1 MVQRET
7 TCIFLT
13 VREHFAQVRCTSV
26 ARRYL
31 STRYPPCD
39 PVPEHQV
46 PGFLTTCR
54 RLSGRSIFQ
63 CSNSRAPSL
72 LFSRFHLRLSST
84 WQKCFHTFS
93 FFKVEHGLF
102 IFSYDFQLE
111 FVVSRLGIHVFSV
124 FLFFFKMAEHRLQP
138 TAALYGFRLK
148 KEG

>member
-1 MVQRET
+1 MGTQPK
-7 TCIFLT
+7 
-13 VREHFAQVRCTSV
+13 TSNILPKW
-26 ARRYL
+26 YL
-31 STRYPPCD
+31 STRCPPCD

-124 FLFFFKMAEHRLQP
+124 FLFFSRWRSTGYSRLQLC
-138 TAALYGFRLK
+138 TDFG
-148 KEG
+148 